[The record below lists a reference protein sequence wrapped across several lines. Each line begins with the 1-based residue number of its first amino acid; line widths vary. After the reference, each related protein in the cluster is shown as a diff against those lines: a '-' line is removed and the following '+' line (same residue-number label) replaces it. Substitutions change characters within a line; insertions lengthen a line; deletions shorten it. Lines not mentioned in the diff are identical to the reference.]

1 MAVDDEDE
9 GPAEHGGHDGGRD
22 GSEAGL
28 EPVDFIK
35 DSDSELWMGEVIP
48 GSGVVDDGEHS
59 CAIKEEC
66 EKADTSHNGALAECE
81 AEPSSSARPAHAWT
95 LIWQSCLLELAGFHF
110 QLPSRVA
117 LQFCRTCCRDF
128 LVSLLYW

>member
-1 MAVDDEDE
+1 DQSDIDFSDGGSGGDDDHGRRGDGGSCAPARNPPEGLAIVAVDDEDE

-81 AEPSSSARPAHAWT
+81 AEPSSSA
-95 LIWQSCLLELAGFHF
+95 
-110 QLPSRVA
+110 
-117 LQFCRTCCRDF
+117 
-128 LVSLLYW
+128 